1 MTVSAPTTGTTGTT
15 TGTNNSSTSAA
26 NNGLAQLADN
36 YQTFLSLLT
45 AQLQNQD
52 PLSPLDTN
60 QFTQQLTQ
68 MTGVEQQLLSNQL
81 LQQLV
86 TQNQGG
92 GLTSAVGLIGQT
104 VTASDS
110 TATLQN
116 GTATWQFSTAS
127 TPASIDATV
136 SNSSGN
142 IIWTGGLTP
151 NGSGAQSFTWNG
163 ENSSGVQQS
172 NGGVYTLSINATDA
186 TGATIP
192 VSTNITGQATAV
204 QQLNGTTMVTVA
216 GVQVPLS
223 SVTTVN

>member
-1 MTVSAPTTGTTGTT
+1 MTVSAPTTSTTGT
-15 TGTNNSSTSAA
+15 STSAA

-45 AQLQNQD
+45 TQLQNQD

-86 TQNQGG
+86 TQSQGG
-92 GLTSAVGLIGQT
+92 GLTGAVGLIGQP
-104 VTASDS
+104 VTASDT

-127 TPASIDATV
+127 QPASMNATV
-136 SNSSGN
+136 TDSSGN
-142 IIWTGGLTP
+142 VVWTGGLTP

-163 ENSSGVQQS
+163 ENAAGVQQS
-172 NGGVYTLSINATDA
+172 NGGTYTLSIAATDA

-192 VSTNITGQATAV
+192 VSTNISGTATAV
-204 QQLNGTTMVTVA
+204 QQVNGVTMVTVN
-216 GVQVPLS
+216 GVQVPVS

>member
-1 MTVSAPTTGTTGTT
+1 MTVNAPTTGTTGTT
-15 TGTNNSSTSAA
+15 GTNTSAA

-36 YQTFLSLLT
+36 YQTFLTLLT
-45 AQLQNQD
+45 TQLQNQD

-92 GLTSAVGLIGQT
+92 SLTSAVGLIGQT
-104 VTASDS
+104 VTASDA

-127 TPASIDATV
+127 TPSSMNATV
-136 SNSSGN
+136 SDSSGN
-142 IIWTGGLTP
+142 VIWTGGLTP
-151 NGSGAQSFTWNG
+151 NGSGAQSFTWDG
-163 ENSSGVQQS
+163 ENTNGVQQS
-172 NGGVYTLSINATDA
+172 NGAPYTLAINATDA

-192 VSTNITGQATAV
+192 VSTNVTGQATAV
-204 QQLNGTTMVTVA
+204 QQLNGTTMVTVN

-223 SVTTVN
+223 SVSAVN